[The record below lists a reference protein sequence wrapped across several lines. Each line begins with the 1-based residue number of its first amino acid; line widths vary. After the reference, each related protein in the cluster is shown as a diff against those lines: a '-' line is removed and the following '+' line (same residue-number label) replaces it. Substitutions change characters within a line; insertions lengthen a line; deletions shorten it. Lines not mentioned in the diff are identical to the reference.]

1 MKSLEYAL
9 QIEMD
14 GIEFY
19 LAKAEA
25 NKENSL
31 HRLFIMIAK
40 DELRH
45 AAILRKRMQGT
56 LDNLPENE
64 ALASLESIFDKT
76 DSILDNVY
84 SSSEQLAVYRLA
96 REIEKKGIDLYYQ
109 LSSDSTNES
118 DRKMFHYLM
127 EQEREHYNVFDE
139 LATRVGRPE
148 EWVEA
153 AEFGPREEY

>member
-9 QIEMD
+9 QTEMD

-25 NKENSL
+25 NKENAL

-45 AAILRKRMQGT
+45 AAIIRKRMQGT
-56 LDNLPENE
+56 LDTLPENE
-64 ALASLESIFDKT
+64 ALASLDSIFEKA
-76 DSILDNVY
+76 DSVLDGIY

-96 REIEKKGIDLYYQ
+96 REIEKKGIDLYHQ
-109 LSSDSTNES
+109 LASDSVDET
-118 DRKMFHYLM
+118 DRKMFRYLM

-139 LATRVGRPE
+139 LATRIGRPE
-148 EWVEA
+148 EWVES
-153 AEFGPREEY
+153 AEFGTREEY